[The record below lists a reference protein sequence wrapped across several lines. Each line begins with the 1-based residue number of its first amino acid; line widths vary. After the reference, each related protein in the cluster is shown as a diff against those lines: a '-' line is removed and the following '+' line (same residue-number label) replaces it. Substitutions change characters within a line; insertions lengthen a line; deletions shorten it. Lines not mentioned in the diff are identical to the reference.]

1 MRFRRESLTFKV
13 AQNVQDQV
21 DTSRESQHEHTYPSM
36 SKTMGTFKL
45 AVEAGSFGN
54 SQIVVMLGQNGTGKT
69 TFIRMLAGLLVI
81 YILFVFEMMITHV
94 ELLARVRH
102 ATTCP

>member
-21 DTSRESQHEHTYPSM
+21 DTYRESQHEHSYPSM
-36 SKTMGTFKL
+36 TKTMGTFKL
-45 AVEAGSFGN
+45 AVEA
-54 SQIVVMLGQNGTGKT
+54 GKT

-81 YILFVFEMMITHV
+81 YILFVFEMMITP
-94 ELLARVRH
+94 R
-102 ATTCP
+102 